1 MPSIK
6 VNDNRPSEIDNYLW
20 ILITQAYVYVHKLTK
35 SLDKHTGDF
44 IAFYIVTNVSNGEK
58 LMTPENVRTFK
69 VFKDSGF
76 ELTSPPDRDA
86 QRTIVVGDLD
96 PRIEGYSL
104 SEIKQ
109 NIESSNSEWRW
120 RGS

>member
-6 VNDNRPSEIDNYLW
+6 INDNCPSEIDKNNTDRKNYLW

-69 VFKDSGF
+69 DSGF

-96 PRIEGYSL
+96 PRIEGYSM

-109 NIESSNSEWRW
+109 NIKLSNN
-120 RGS
+120 

>member
-44 IAFYIVTNVSNGEK
+44 IAFYIVTNDSNGEK
-58 LMTPENVRTFK
+58 LMTQENVRS
-69 VFKDSGF
+69 FKDRGV
-76 ELTSPPDRDA
+76 ELTSPHDRDA

-96 PRIEGYSL
+96 PRIEGYSMC
-104 SEIKQ
+104 EIKQ
-109 NIESSNSEWRW
+109 NIESSNNEWRW